1 MLTNLNRAGGSIL
14 MEAFSQEKC
23 VISSLELLYRDFS
36 LLSLK
41 INLFCSMDFFPP
53 TRNII
58 LTQTSSLWNSRTKHL
73 DLIADGYYW
82 QQGIAAGQK
91 LRGVFPTPPLFL
103 LFFSQHR
110 NCLQKNHEKRE
121 KGEFGAFSPARL
133 FHSLQMGKQSV
144 IPRFCS
150 FLEARTRSDPWNLF
164 HQHPFHSSHFRQKN
178 KSPKLC
184 YLKIL

>member
-1 MLTNLNRAGGSIL
+1 MLTNLNRARGSIL

-91 LRGVFPTPPLFL
+91 LHGVFPPLIVPFVFFTTQELPAKKSWKEGKGRVWSLQPCQAVSQPADGKAKCNPKVL
-103 LFFSQHR
+103 LLPGS
-110 NCLQKNHEKRE
+110 KNHIWPLKSLPSAPIPFIPLQTEK
-121 KGEFGAFSPARL
+121 
-133 FHSLQMGKQSV
+133 
-144 IPRFCS
+144 
-150 FLEARTRSDPWNLF
+150 
-164 HQHPFHSSHFRQKN
+164 
-178 KSPKLC
+178 
-184 YLKIL
+184 